1 MIIGIGVDTVDVER
15 IEKKRTNES
24 FLKIAF
30 TENEILYCKDKA
42 NAAEHFA
49 VRFAAKEAFLKALG
63 TGLIGDLDFRQIEII
78 NNVDGK
84 PIFHL
89 YSTALEKANEIGA
102 TKYHLSLS
110 HEKKHA
116 IAFVILES

>member
-15 IEKKRTNES
+15 MERKKTDES
-24 FLKIAF
+24 FLKVAF

-42 NAAEHFA
+42 HAAEHFA
-49 VRFAAKEAFLKALG
+49 VRFAAKEALLKALG
-63 TGLIGDLDFRQIEII
+63 TGFIGNLDFKQIEIV
-78 NNVDGK
+78 NNSDGK
-84 PIFHL
+84 PILNL
-89 YSTALEKANEIGA
+89 YGAALEKANELGA
-102 TKYHLSLS
+102 TKYHVSLS